1 MCSVNCNGQ
10 WTLGSLY
17 LGQHLVP
24 CISVGHH
31 YGQEVARRVH
41 FKVLARE
48 RFLELLSGRQFDD
61 HRVRGYDHAHPSVQR
76 DDLMDDVLAALFS

>member
-41 FKVLARE
+41 FKVLASPGNAFSSYSLGGSSMTTACAVMIMLIR
-48 RFLELLSGRQFDD
+48 RCSG
-61 HRVRGYDHAHPSVQR
+61 
-76 DDLMDDVLAALFS
+76 MI